1 MTEEHKNS
9 GSPGNEA
16 SDENG
21 IVGPESNKKY
31 PLILEKG
38 PPKPGMKSSER
49 AMPGLPYPVVRMNG
63 SDATDRRINTG
74 DTVMIKTLRGSIL
87 IKAEVTG
94 EIKRGYVFI
103 PVDDGDPIRWEE
115 CKRDGENMLTDL
127 ERLDEILNFSSHR
140 SLVCQ
145 VKKKRTRKGVTNQEP
160 SLGCV

>member
-1 MTEEHKNS
+1 MAGLHARS
-9 GSPGNEA
+9 MSRF
-16 SDENG
+16 G
-21 IVGPESNKKY
+21 IDACLY
-31 PLILEKG
+31 
-38 PPKPGMKSSER
+38 ER
-49 AMPGLPYPVVRMNG
+49 VPRQ
-63 SDATDRRINTG
+63 
-74 DTVMIKTLRGSIL
+74 
-87 IKAEVTG
+87 
-94 EIKRGYVFI
+94 FF